1 MLYQFKR
8 YTMSKVKVVL
18 RQKPSADGTL
28 PLCIR
33 ITKDRKTSYIYL
45 GHSLKESEWDK
56 NEQRVRKSHPN
67 STRLNNFILKKLADA
82 NNSALEIETD
92 KPGSSVKAVKSKI
105 KPSAGMTF
113 NKQADA
119 YLNRLQKAGKYNQYT
134 ADKPRVKHFKDFL
147 SGDIAFSDITP
158 VLLERFKDYIKS
170 DLKLSERSAIN
181 HLVMVRS
188 VFSQAIKENIIDS
201 KYYPFGQ
208 GKVKIKFPDSIK
220 VGLNITE
227 IKALEE
233 VELTDPTQ
241 NHARNLWLFSFYFA
255 GMRVS
260 DVLRTKWADIVDDR
274 LYYSM
279 GKNNKSLSLKIPEKA
294 KGIIQQYEEF
304 KVNKEDLIFPD
315 LKSCDFNDRFKTQ
328 RTIAFKTSAIDK
340 CLRLHVAP
348 AAKIEKKLTMHI
360 ARHSFAQNATH
371 VDIRTLQML
380 FRHTKLETTEGY
392 MGQFIH
398 QTADAA
404 IESVI
409 SKKEDKKSGAKKTKY
424 TRKSS

>member
-1 MLYQFKR
+1 
-8 YTMSKVKVVL
+8 MSKVKVVL
-18 RQKPSADGTL
+18 RQKPNSDGTL
-28 PLCIR
+28 PLCLR
-33 ITKDRKTSYIYL
+33 ITKDRKSSYIYL
-45 GHSLKESEWDK
+45 GYAIKESDWDK
-56 NEQRVRKSHPN
+56 EAMRVKKSHPN

-82 NNSALEIETD
+82 TNSALEAETD
-92 KPGSSVKAVKSKI
+92 KPESSVKAVKSKI
-105 KPSAGMTF
+105 KPSIGSTF

-119 YLNRLQKAGKYNQYT
+119 YLDRLKKAGKYNQYT
-134 ADKPRVKHFKDFL
+134 ADKPRVNHFKDFL
-147 SGDIAFSDITP
+147 NGDIAFPDITP
-158 VLLERFKDYIKS
+158 SLLERFKSYAKT
-170 DLKLSERSAIN
+170 DLKLSERSAVN

-188 VFSQAIKENIIDS
+188 VFSQAIKDNVIDA
-201 KYYPFGQ
+201 KHYPFGQ

-220 VGLNITE
+220 VGLNATE
-227 IKALEE
+227 INALEE
-233 VELTDPTQ
+233 VELTDPAH

-260 DVLRTKWADIVDDR
+260 DVLRTKWSDIIDDR

-279 GKNNKSLSLKIPEKA
+279 GKNNKTLSLKIPEKA
-294 KGIIQQYEEF
+294 KTILAQYETS
-304 KVNKEDLIFPD
+304 KVSKHDLVFPD
-315 LKSCDFNDRFKTQ
+315 LKTSDFEDRFRTQ

-340 CLRLHVAP
+340 TLRLHVAK

-371 VDIRTLQML
+371 IDIRTLQML

-409 SKKEDKKSGAKKTKY
+409 SNKVDVKANTKK
-424 TRKSS
+424 